1 MSSLIMLMAMFVG
14 IASSFHAPLPGRVG
28 ISALR
33 LHAKKKGG
41 STRKPAK
48 GGMAWALDFKVNPMD
63 SSALRSLA
71 ETAVGC
77 YQTRTGKPLHAD
89 LVGVTDLPKALWA
102 ISVALV
108 IVATA
113 EDSGRTSE
121 APPLVLYANRA
132 GLEALGVAKPDS
144 NFDAVI
150 NQRPE
155 GLQLPTSLPAAG
167 TQFESSYT
175 KKYLARG
182 GAAADATVKCA
193 ARWVVEK
200 ATVQGGALQMATC
213 GVAYAFEEWFEG
225 DLTSVGGYV
234 ICRPGGVR
242 EAPAP
247 PPVSA
252 AELAASAVA
261 QAACVRALKEERG
274 LAKGAPELDA
284 AVKELLRLKAA
295 LEAATKAG
303 AP

>member
-1 MSSLIMLMAMFVG
+1 MIMILTILVG
-14 IASSFHAPLPGRVG
+14 IASSFHAPLPVRVG
-28 ISALR
+28 ISSLR
-33 LHAKKKGG
+33 LHSKRKGG
-41 STRKPAK
+41 SSGKPAK
-48 GGMAWALDFKVNPMD
+48 GGMAWALDFKVNPVD

-71 ETAVGC
+71 ETAIGC

-89 LVGVTDLPKALWA
+89 LVGVADLPKALWA
-102 ISVALV
+102 APVALV
-108 IVATA
+108 IVGT
-113 EDSGRTSE
+113 EDSGSTSE
-121 APPLVLYANRA
+121 GPPLVLYANRA

-155 GLQLPTSLPAAG
+155 GLRLPSSLPEASK
-167 TQFESSYT
+167 QFESSYT
-175 KKYLARG
+175 KKFLARG
-182 GAAADATVKCA
+182 GAAADATVKSA

-200 ATVQGGALQMATC
+200 ATVQGGALLMATC

-225 DLTSVGGYV
+225 DVASASGYV

-252 AELAASAVA
+252 AELEASVVA
-261 QAACVRALKEERG
+261 QAASVRALKEVGG